1 MAFERCWTCE
11 RWTTWTFWN
20 GYRWVPRCFDCGK
33 LYGRVRADR
42 KKGGDKNELDVDLQ
56 QKSDPNS

>member
-33 LYGRVRADR
+33 RLGRTR
-42 KKGGDKNELDVDLQ
+42 KRGGDKNVPDNDLQ
-56 QKSDPNS
+56 QEGHSTK